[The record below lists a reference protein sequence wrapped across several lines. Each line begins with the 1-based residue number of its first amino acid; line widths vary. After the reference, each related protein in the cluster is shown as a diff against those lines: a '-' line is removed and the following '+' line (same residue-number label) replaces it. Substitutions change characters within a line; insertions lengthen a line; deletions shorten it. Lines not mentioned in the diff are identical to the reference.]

1 MNTGLRDKVVFVTGG
16 SSGIGRAAATAF
28 GREGARVA
36 LSYRNNREGA
46 EETAGMVSEAGGEV
60 LMVPYDLADEQ
71 SIRKAVREIVGRW
84 GAVHVLVNNAV
95 RWPGRGETSEGAVFE
110 EVPPERWREDMRT
123 LLEGTYLAIQAVLP
137 YMRTAGWGRIVNVS
151 SSLAEDGMPGGAPY
165 TAAKAGLHGL
175 TRTLAKEL
183 APAGILVNV
192 VMPGLT
198 LTERAKRVIP
208 GEILDGEAT
217 RTPTGRL
224 TAPEDVA
231 ALAVFLGSAA
241 NGHVNGEALRVT
253 GGL

>member
-1 MNTGLRDKVVFVTGG
+1 MNTGLMNKVVFVTGG
-16 SSGIGRAAATAF
+16 SSGIGRAAAAAF

-46 EETAGMVSEAGGEV
+46 EETASMVSEAGGEV
-60 LMVPYDLADEQ
+60 LIVPYDLADEQ

-84 GAVHVLVNNAV
+84 GVVHVLVNNAV
-95 RWPGRGETSEGAVFE
+95 RWPSRGGTGEGTVFE

-183 APAGILVNV
+183 APTGILVNV

-208 GEILDGEAT
+208 GKILDGEAA

-224 TAPEDVA
+224 TAPEEVA

-241 NGHVNGEALRVT
+241 NGHVNGEALRIT